1 MAKPLMNI
9 FPKLRGKMAEQNDD
23 VNDLCEI
30 LEISDDSLRRSLKG
44 ERDFRLTELSI
55 LADRY
60 NSTIDELFVT
70 DAPSPVSA

>member
-60 NSTIDELFVT
+60 NSTIDELFVR
-70 DAPSPVSA
+70 DAPSSVSA